1 MPEFILTHGLLS
13 CLLSWLLTCRWEDT
27 LKALLAP
34 FDAAA
39 ATAATAAA
47 ATAAAATATSAV
59 GGCSRLYEVG
69 PGAQIKAM
77 VRRVSTPAWKDFQN
91 VAAV

>member
-1 MPEFILTHGLLS
+1 MKPLIEP
-13 CLLSWLLTCRWEDT
+13 WLITCRWEDT
-27 LKALLAP
+27 LKALLA
-34 FDAAA
+34 DATATGAAATATAVTA
-39 ATAATAAA
+39 ATAATA
-47 ATAAAATATSAV
+47 TAAGV

-77 VRRVSTPAWKDFQN
+77 VRRVNTPAWKDFKN